1 MDKEKLLEIIQD
13 NIARF
18 SNQSFLIKGW
28 TVTLLSALL
37 VFSKGSPEVKYN
49 LMFGFLVFAFWGLDS
64 YYLLQERKFRK
75 HFNNLLNGSSEKF
88 DMELDYLNDSVKY
101 FKCVLSRP
109 SIIFYSALIFFLLIF
124 NLIIL

>member
-28 TVTLLSALL
+28 TITLLSALL
-37 VFSKGSPEVKYN
+37 VFSKGTPEIKYN
-49 LMFGFLVFAFWGLDS
+49 LLFGFLVVSFWGLDS

-75 HFNNLLNGSSEKF
+75 HFNNIISGTNDKIDLELGYLSSSFSFWKSLTS
-88 DMELDYLNDSVKY
+88 M
-101 FKCVLSRP
+101 P
-109 SIIFYSALIFFLLIF
+109 SLIFYSSLLVFLLIF
-124 NLIIL
+124 NCII